1 MNRDSL
7 LHRSYTVE
15 RSGNDNAPWCI
26 IHRGTEFKASVLRPY
41 PGVENLPPIE
51 VCNFRSRQ
59 EAERAA
65 QEIDWPAVDERAKDP
80 EIQAAAARYRAQ
92 RDFDA
97 AYQQALTN
105 ARAGHEPWPWEPGG
119 LMHRDTVIELE
130 AKTVP
135 MTLFDLPEAA

>member
-1 MNRDSL
+1 MPPDSDVL
-7 LHRSYTVE
+7 LRLSWSVA
-15 RSGNDNAPWCI
+15 RSGNDNAPWCV

-59 EAERAA
+59 EAEAAA

-80 EIQAAAARYRAQ
+80 EIQAAAARYREK

-97 AYQQALTN
+97 AYQVALTE
-105 ARAGHEPWPWEPGG
+105 ARAGREPFPWEPGG
-119 LMHRDTVIELE
+119 LMHREPVEPETL
-130 AKTVP
+130 
-135 MTLFDLPEAA
+135 TLFDLPEAA